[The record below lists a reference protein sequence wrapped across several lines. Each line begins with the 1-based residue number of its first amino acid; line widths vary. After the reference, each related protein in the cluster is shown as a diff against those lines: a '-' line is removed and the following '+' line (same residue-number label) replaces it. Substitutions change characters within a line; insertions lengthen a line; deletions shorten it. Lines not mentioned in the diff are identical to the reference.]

1 MSSANFLSK
10 IPVFS
15 DLPEHELEHLQH
27 TLEVKHLEAGE
38 ILFREG
44 EPGERFYVLMEGEL
58 EILLGVGTKDE
69 LLLNMLGPGEY
80 LGEMSL
86 VLPGGERTATARA
99 KQKAVLLSMSRDEF
113 TVLLEQHPV
122 LVKSLVR
129 VLSERLDSTNDATY
143 RDLTAKNRQLQKA
156 YDELKAA
163 QEQLIEKERLERELQ
178 VAADIQLSILPDVL
192 PEPPRFDFGARID
205 PARQVG
211 GDFYDVLRLE
221 RNKIAILIGDVADK
235 GVPSAI
241 FMARAHAL
249 IAAEAETY
257 DNPGDVL
264 RKANEHI
271 TRLEKSTQ
279 FVTVLYGILN
289 VDTGQF
295 TYARAGH
302 EPPLLLKPDGSVER
316 MPHDTGMAL
325 GLWEKITLDERTIT
339 LPAGST
345 LVLYTDGMTDCRA
358 PNGEPFGLARIQRS
372 LDTCI
377 NSSAQTVCDHL
388 LQRLKDFQ
396 QGSKQD
402 DDVTLVAV
410 HAKER
415 RLTPRPEGTRDSTSR

>member
-1 MSSANFLSK
+1 MMSDNFLSK

-15 DLPEHELEHLQH
+15 DLPEDELDHLQSMLQVK
-27 TLEVKHLEAGE
+27 TLQPGE

-44 EPGERFYVLMEGEL
+44 EIGEHFYVLTEGEL
-58 EILLGVGTKDE
+58 EILLGIGTEEE

-99 KQKAVLLSMSRDEF
+99 REKAVLLSMSRDEF
-113 TVLLEQHPV
+113 TALLEQHPV

-129 VLSERLDSTNDATY
+129 VLSERLGSTNDATY
-143 RDLTAKNRQLQKA
+143 RDLTEKNRQLQNA
-156 YDELKAA
+156 YNELKAA
-163 QEQLIEKERLERELQ
+163 HEQLIEKERLERELK
-178 VAADIQLSILPDVL
+178 VAANIQLSILPDVL
-192 PEPPRFDFGARID
+192 PAPPNFDFGARID

-211 GDFYDVLRLE
+211 GDFYDVFRTGS
-221 RNKIAILIGDVADK
+221 NKVAVLIGDVADK

-264 RKANEHI
+264 RKANAHI
-271 TRLEKSTQ
+271 TRLEKATQ

-289 VDTGQF
+289 VDNGEF

-302 EPPLLLKPDGSVER
+302 EPPLMLNPDGTVDR
-316 MPHDTGMAL
+316 IPHETGMAL
-325 GLWEKITLDERTIT
+325 GLWEDIVLDEQTIT
-339 LPAGST
+339 LPSGST
-345 LVLYTDGMTDCRA
+345 LVLYTDGMTDCRD
-358 PNGEPFGLARIQRS
+358 PNGVPFGLERIQ
-372 LDTCI
+372 LTLNTCTEA
-377 NSSAQTVCDHL
+377 SAQDICDHL
-388 LQRLKDFQ
+388 LQELKNYQ

-410 HAKER
+410 HAK
-415 RLTPRPEGTRDSTSR
+415 PH